1 MGLYEQWNSVINAG
15 TVIDRSHESVVKHK
29 KKNRMQILEEVF
41 GRKIGLEWLFPRKCQ
56 QKMVIEDEYY
66 FNKN

>member
-1 MGLYEQWNSVINAG
+1 M
-15 TVIDRSHESVVKHK
+15 